1 MGSAM
6 RFSAATPDHA
16 PAEALRASAGERRIL
31 ARALL
36 LSGAAHVAAAV
47 CAMMMPAGGGT
58 RLPPAGIIIVDLGDS
73 VPSAEKP
80 VPALVPLP
88 QPSPVRPVTL
98 SLPAKPSPVRGSS
111 PPGPLSPPSG
121 RTLPTAPA
129 IAPLAADPAGAVAPP
144 SSAMMV
150 PLAPPQPV
158 QAAVP
163 PARGDGPQVTVPAVR
178 SPEPLAASTGAA
190 DAGRIRVGYQSV
202 LRGLIERCKEY
213 PPLARR
219 GRMEGTAVVRV
230 VLARSGAVRRDEVAR
245 SSSHALLDNAA
256 LRAVRTVGR
265 FPAVPPELGGE
276 ELTFEV
282 PITFRLTGE

>member
-31 ARALL
+31 ARAFL
-36 LSGAAHVAAAV
+36 LSGVAHVAAAV
-47 CAMMMPAGGGT
+47 CVMMPAGGGT
-58 RLPPAGIIIVDLGDS
+58 RLPPANIIVVELGGS
-73 VPSAEKP
+73 VLSAEKP
-80 VPALVPLP
+80 VPALLPLP
-88 QPSPVRPVTL
+88 QPSPVRRPPLPLPV
-98 SLPAKPSPVRGSS
+98 KPSPVRDSS
-111 PPGPLSPPSG
+111 PPVALSPPSG
-121 RTLPTAPA
+121 RTQPTAPA
-129 IAPLAADPAGAVAPP
+129 IAPLAADPAGAMAPSP
-144 SSAMMV
+144 SAMMV
-150 PLAPPQPV
+150 PVAPPQPV

-163 PARGDGPQVTVPAVR
+163 QARGDGPQVTVPTVR
-178 SPEPLAASTGAA
+178 SPEPPAASTGAA

-282 PITFRLTGE
+282 PITFRLTEK